1 MKKWDVIII
10 AALIIISI
18 IPEGVMFISNIN
30 KHDSVYVEIYSQG
43 KLFKKL
49 PLEKDSEKATY
60 TIKNEFGENVV
71 EINNGQV
78 KVIDA
83 DCHDKICVKAH
94 AISKVGE
101 SIVCLPHKVVVRV
114 IGEGKQETDEQSF

>member
-10 AALIIISI
+10 VALIIISF
-18 IPEGVMFISNIN
+18 IPEGVMLITNIN
-30 KHDSVYVEIYSQG
+30 KHDSLYVEVYSQG

-49 PLEKDSEKATY
+49 PLKKDSEKVTF
-60 TIKNEFGENVV
+60 TVKNEIGENVV

-83 DCHDKICVKAH
+83 DCYDKICVKAH
-94 AISKVGE
+94 AISKPGE
-101 SIVCLPHKVVVRV
+101 SLICLPHKVVVRV